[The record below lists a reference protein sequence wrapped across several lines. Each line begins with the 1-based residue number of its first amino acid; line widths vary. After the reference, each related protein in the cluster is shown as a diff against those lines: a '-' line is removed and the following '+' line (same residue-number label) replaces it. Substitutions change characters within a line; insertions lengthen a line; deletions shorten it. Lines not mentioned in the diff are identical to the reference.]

1 MHDILFLAHRLPFPP
16 DKGDKIRSY
25 HLLRHLARTYR
36 VHVGSF
42 VDDPDDL
49 RHLPALRELAG
60 GEVYAPQLSPR
71 WSRLRSLGG
80 VLTGRSCTEVYYAHR
95 GMAAWVQRVL
105 WARSVNRA
113 VVFSAA
119 MAQYLANARGVR
131 RVLDLVDVD
140 SEKWRE
146 YACARRGPAA
156 AFYRREADR
165 LLAFERDMAAR
176 FEAIVLVSAPEAA
189 LFRQRAPEVAGRA
202 GVLGNGVDTAF
213 FDPAL
218 AGADPYEGHGRQV
231 VVFTGA
237 MDYWPNAQAVTW
249 FAEAVLP
256 LLRAQVS
263 EAQFYVVGRN
273 PGRGVRHLSNC
284 PGVTVTG
291 TVPDVRPY
299 LQHAAVAVAP
309 LKLARGIQNK
319 VLEAMAMA
327 RPVVASPQAL
337 EGLSVR
343 VPDEALAAEDAAA
356 FAEQVAACL
365 GGNLS
370 DLGDAAR
377 RAVLREYSWDARLR
391 GLDDLLG
398 LPARRAMPADA
409 AS

>member
-25 HLLRHLARTYR
+25 HLLRHLARTHR
-36 VHVGSF
+36 VHVGCF
-42 VDDPDDL
+42 IDDPDDL

-71 WSRLRSLGG
+71 WSRVRSLSG
-80 VLTGRSCTEVYYAHR
+80 VLTGRSCTEVFYAHH
-95 GMAAWVQRVL
+95 GMATWVQRVL
-105 WARSVNRA
+105 WSRSISRA

-119 MAQYLANARGVR
+119 MAQFLARARGVR

-140 SEKWRE
+140 SEKWRA
-146 YACARRGPAA
+146 YASARRGPAA
-156 AFYRREADR
+156 AFYRRESDR
-165 LLAFERDMAAR
+165 LLAFERRMAAR
-176 FEAIVLVSAPEAA
+176 FESTVLVSAPEAA
-189 LFRQRAPEVAGRA
+189 LFRQRAPEVAGRV

-213 FDPAL
+213 FDPA
-218 AGADPYEGHGRQV
+218 AGGADPYAGRGQQV
-231 VVFTGA
+231 IVFTGA
-237 MDYWPNAQAVTW
+237 MDYWPNAQAVSW

-256 LLRAQVS
+256 LIRMEIP
-263 EAQFYVVGRN
+263 EALFYVVGRN

-291 TVPDVRPY
+291 TVPDVRAY

-309 LKLARGIQNK
+309 LKLARGVQNK

-343 VPDEALAAEDAAA
+343 VPDEALAADDAAA
-356 FAEQVAACL
+356 FAEQVVAGLRGQLPEL
-365 GGNLS
+365 GA
-370 DLGDAAR
+370 AAR
-377 RAVLREYSWDARLR
+377 RAVLREYSWDACLR

-398 LPARRAMPADA
+398 LQSAVPVPADA
-409 AS
+409 CA

>member
-25 HLLRHLARTYR
+25 HLLRHLARTHR

-49 RHLPALRELAG
+49 RHLPALRDLAG

-105 WARSVNRA
+105 WARSISRA
-113 VVFSAA
+113 VAFSAA
-119 MAQYLANARGVR
+119 MAQYLARVRGMR

-146 YACARRGPAA
+146 YARAHRGPAA

-176 FEAIVLVSAPEAA
+176 FEATVLVSAPEAA
-189 LFRQRAPEVAGRA
+189 LFRHRAPEVAGRV

-218 AGADPYEGHGRQV
+218 GGADPYQGHGRQV
-231 VVFTGA
+231 IVFTGA

-256 LLRAQVS
+256 QVRAVQPG
-263 EAQFYVVGRN
+263 AQFYVVGRN
-273 PGRGVRHLSNC
+273 PGSGVRQLSNC

-299 LQHAAVAVAP
+299 LKHAAAAVAP
-309 LKLARGIQNK
+309 LKLARGVQNK

-343 VPDEALAAEDAAA
+343 VPDEALAADSAVA
-356 FAEQVAACL
+356 FAEQVTACL
-365 GGNLS
+365 GDGRPG
-370 DLGDAAR
+370 LGDAAR
-377 RAVLREYSWDARLR
+377 RAVLREYNWDARLSP
-391 GLDDLLG
+391 LDKLLE
-398 LPARRAMPADA
+398 LPTCRSVPATAR
-409 AS
+409 S

>member
-25 HLLRHLARTYR
+25 HLLRHLARTHR
-36 VHVGSF
+36 VHVGTF
-42 VDDPDDL
+42 IDDPDDR
-49 RHLPALRELAG
+49 RHLPALQHLAG
-60 GEVYAPQLSPR
+60 GDVYAPPLSPR

-80 VLTGRSCTEVYYAHR
+80 LLTARSCTEAYYTHR

-105 WARSVNRA
+105 WARSVSRA

-119 MAQYLANARGVR
+119 MAQYLARARGVR

-146 YACARRGPAA
+146 YARARRGPAA

-165 LLAFERDMAAR
+165 LLAFERGMAAR
-176 FEAIVLVSAPEAA
+176 FEATVLVSAPEAA
-189 LFRQRAPEVAGRA
+189 LFAQRAPEVAGRV
-202 GVLGNGVDTAF
+202 GVLGNGVDTDF

-218 AGADPYEGHGRQV
+218 AAADPYAGCGAQV
-231 VVFTGA
+231 IVFTGA
-237 MDYWPNAQAVTW
+237 MDYWPNVQAVTW

-256 LLRAQVS
+256 QVRAVVPG
-263 EAQFYVVGRN
+263 AQFHVVGRN

-299 LQHAAVAVAP
+299 LAHAAVAVAP
-309 LKLARGIQNK
+309 LRLARGVQNK

-343 VPDEALAAEDAAA
+343 VPDEALSAADADT
-356 FAEQVAACL
+356 FARQVAACL
-365 GGNLS
+365 GGQMS
-370 DLGDAAR
+370 DLGGAAR

-398 LPARRAMPADA
+398 LPVGSLVCAGA